1 MLYQQLRPQ
10 TLDEIVGNKPL
21 VESLRTLLAK
31 EERPHV
37 FLFSG
42 PSGCGKTTIARIIGN
57 TLGCDMMSLVEINA
71 AQARGIDTIRA
82 IEKTSVLIPLGGR
95 PRLVILDEAHALTT
109 PAQQCLLKVLEDVP
123 EHQYFALCSTDPDK
137 IIATIRNRCATYT
150 LKALRPPDMK
160 ELLGATVEKLRVD
173 IEPEVLDMIRIAAEG
188 SPRRALMML
197 EQVMDMDAEEAL
209 DALESGTVAQKG
221 VKELCQALVPQVGGS
236 PRDALKILKGM
247 NDEPE
252 STRRAILGYMSA
264 VVTNAKGAKV
274 VAAYNVLHVFVGAD
288 TFRSGKAALVDAV
301 MQLVV
306 NSEKLP

>member
-10 TLDEIVGNKPL
+10 TLDEIVGNEPL

-31 EERPHV
+31 EEHPHV
-37 FLFSG
+37 FMFAG
-42 PSGCGKTTIARIIGN
+42 PSGCGKTTVARIIGN

-95 PRLVILDEAHALTT
+95 PRLVIMDECHALTT

-137 IIATIRNRCATYT
+137 VIATIRNRCATYT

-160 ELLGATVEKLRVD
+160 KLLESAVGKLKVD

-209 DALESGTVAQKG
+209 DALESGTVSQKG
-221 VKELCQALVPQVGGS
+221 VKELCQALMPQVGSS

-247 NDEPE
+247 DDEPE

-264 VVTNAKGAKV
+264 VVTNATGSKAV
-274 VAAYNVLHVFVGAD
+274 SAYNVLHVFVGAD

-306 NSEKLP
+306 QEGGK